1 VDCTLYYREGG
12 YNNWIDSLIV
22 RENRENMIQEGMEF
36 GRLFYEK
43 KLSNGKDE
51 THVKKE
57 ETMKAEC
64 V

>member
-1 VDCTLYYREGG
+1 
-12 YNNWIDSLIV
+12 
-22 RENRENMIQEGMEF
+22 MIQEGMEF

>member
-1 VDCTLYYREGG
+1 MNIRILARQHVVG
-12 YNNWIDSLIV
+12 V